1 MAEYTVKLYARLY
14 RDLDEIYAYV
24 AYTLLEPGTAVK
36 LIDDLETAILSL
48 EHMPNRGA
56 VRRIGI
62 YANGDYRQLFVKK
75 YAIVYRVLH
84 ERKEVHVVT
93 VRYVASN
100 F

>member
-1 MAEYTVKLYARLY
+1 
-14 RDLDEIYAYV
+14 
-24 AYTLLEPGTAVK
+24 
-36 LIDDLETAILSL
+36 
-48 EHMPNRGA
+48 MPNRGA